1 INRKQMIHAIVSD
14 HLNPKFIRQNI
25 AKNAKFFKNLQDF
38 DQSQFKY
45 SVLLHADGQ
54 TFTHISHYEDVAMQE
69 QILNDPSFL
78 NFQKQRD
85 DSGLEE
91 SPKVQ
96 VLEYIGSAGKL
107 L

>member
-1 INRKQMIHAIVSD
+1 MIHVIVSYRVK
-14 HLNPKFIRQNI
+14 PQFVRQNI
-25 AKNAKFFKNLQDF
+25 ANIAKFLKNLQDF

-45 SVLLHADGQ
+45 TVLLHADGQ